1 MASRPDGDVWN
12 IVDNDKDSQHYG
24 RNFKLDFSY
33 ISREEIKD
41 VVKDYVWQNYRVGN
55 KTLSRLYGEVNSWF
69 KHFIKYADA
78 KRITSL
84 NSLDNAVI
92 DEYVSYLHTT
102 LSDKTNKPLSYN
114 YQKVC
119 LDVLKSVIRWCQLHR
134 PNDVPTI
141 EIFTGSEYI
150 GINRKV
156 KIDFIPDDVV
166 AQINEALKKEENPYL
181 KYGIIILQSTGMR
194 IGDLLKLRI
203 DCIKPHLISGYTIE
217 WTQHKGRKDK
227 APMPVRSECVAAIEK
242 LIEITAELRSEAD
255 EKDKDTLMI
264 YRVSK
269 GIGAGSVSVITTMT
283 FTTNWFR
290 DFIKRNNIKD
300 ANGDYYNLT
309 SHQFRRT
316 LGTDMLSKGT
326 NINVIQNVLGHSDP
340 FVTKRFYAD
349 VKDKERAEV
358 FKSVGVIGNINQ
370 IQSSAFDNVSEFEW
384 FKANKDKG
392 ACMCDGYCT
401 KPVVDGKICDRLLKR
416 QKCYTCSRYITTPEY
431 LEAHKKHLATD
442 MKETVKQYAYYK
454 LGKVKPQTVRNY
466 INGYLPMF
474 VEYCSISG
482 IHSFADVTL
491 ENYLNFNL
499 WMKDEKKVATGTGN
513 SACHVVEEIIRIG
526 QIKGWNV
533 PQFHLP
539 KTETSNQLWNTK
551 KSMKTNKTKPI
562 PEDVF
567 DKILY
572 HAVHDEKD
580 ALTKA
585 GIIIQSQTGLR
596 INEVLSIQE
605 GCVKRTSD
613 GYDYMEVTL
622 GKTEKGEP
630 IIHKVFI
637 NNLVKDAI
645 AELSEYT
652 AELRKESGL
661 KELFLCKNRN
671 KGNLIDVYNS
681 DRFGLRKYNAFIKK
695 YDIRDNK
702 GELYQ
707 LASHQFRATFV
718 RELIKRKVPI
728 AMIMKQYSHVSIEM
742 TAHYLTLQE
751 EEVKEIY
758 SDMILSPE
766 SRIAGLRAKEI
777 KGKLDD
783 LFHGKTEDEIDDVIT
798 GLAKTMSFN
807 PLPTGVCLYDFRRGN
822 CTDGD
827 GCFFYNCPNYITE
840 VQFYP
845 ILKDELDL
853 LEKEMARLKELGHER
868 EWQKQ
873 YIKYKYLKPL
883 VESLEVQLNG
893 KESVG

>member
-217 WTQHKGRKDK
+217 WTQHKSRKNK
-227 APMPVRSECVAAIEK
+227 VPMPVRSECVAAIEK
-242 LIEITAELRSEAD
+242 LIEITADLRD
-255 EKDKDTLMI
+255 KCVEKDKDILLINTI
-264 YRVSK
+264 KSGNQYGSE
-269 GIGAGSVSVITTMT
+269 AGKICAISQGT
-283 FTTNWFR
+283 FQWWLETFIR
-290 DFIKRNNIKD
+290 DNNIKD

-431 LEAHKKHLATD
+431 LEAHKKHLANL
-442 MKETVKQYAYYK
+442 EKQLEEGAIYGEHY
-454 LGKVKPQTVRNY
+454 
-466 INGYLPMF
+466 
-474 VEYCSISG
+474 VE
-482 IHSFADVTL
+482 HF
-491 ENYLNFNL
+491 
-499 WMKDEKKVATGTGN
+499 
-513 SACHVVEEIIRIG
+513 
-526 QIKGWNV
+526 
-533 PQFHLP
+533 
-539 KTETSNQLWNTK
+539 
-551 KSMKTNKTKPI
+551 I
-562 PEDVF
+562 PT
-567 DKILY
+567 I
-572 HAVHDEKD
+572 
-580 ALTKA
+580 
-585 GIIIQSQTGLR
+585 
-596 INEVLSIQE
+596 EVLKVIIERLE
-605 GCVKRTSD
+605 G
-613 GYDYMEVTL
+613 L
-622 GKTEKGEP
+622 Q
-630 IIHKVFI
+630 
-637 NNLVKDAI
+637 N
-645 AELSEYT
+645 
-652 AELRKESGL
+652 
-661 KELFLCKNRN
+661 
-671 KGNLIDVYNS
+671 GN
-681 DRFGLRKYNAFIKK
+681 
-695 YDIRDNK
+695 
-702 GELYQ
+702 
-707 LASHQFRATFV
+707 
-718 RELIKRKVPI
+718 
-728 AMIMKQYSHVSIEM
+728 
-742 TAHYLTLQE
+742 
-751 EEVKEIY
+751 
-758 SDMILSPE
+758 
-766 SRIAGLRAKEI
+766 
-777 KGKLDD
+777 
-783 LFHGKTEDEIDDVIT
+783 
-798 GLAKTMSFN
+798 
-807 PLPTGVCLYDFRRGN
+807 
-822 CTDGD
+822 
-827 GCFFYNCPNYITE
+827 
-840 VQFYP
+840 
-845 ILKDELDL
+845 
-853 LEKEMARLKELGHER
+853 
-868 EWQKQ
+868 
-873 YIKYKYLKPL
+873 
-883 VESLEVQLNG
+883 
-893 KESVG
+893 

>member
-290 DFIKRNNIKD
+290 DFIKRNIKD

-431 LEAHKKHLATD
+431 LEAHKKHLANL
-442 MKETVKQYAYYK
+442 EKQLEEGAIYGEHY
-454 LGKVKPQTVRNY
+454 
-466 INGYLPMF
+466 
-474 VEYCSISG
+474 VE
-482 IHSFADVTL
+482 HF
-491 ENYLNFNL
+491 
-499 WMKDEKKVATGTGN
+499 
-513 SACHVVEEIIRIG
+513 
-526 QIKGWNV
+526 
-533 PQFHLP
+533 
-539 KTETSNQLWNTK
+539 
-551 KSMKTNKTKPI
+551 I
-562 PEDVF
+562 PT
-567 DKILY
+567 I
-572 HAVHDEKD
+572 
-580 ALTKA
+580 
-585 GIIIQSQTGLR
+585 
-596 INEVLSIQE
+596 EVLKVIIERLE
-605 GCVKRTSD
+605 G
-613 GYDYMEVTL
+613 L
-622 GKTEKGEP
+622 Q
-630 IIHKVFI
+630 
-637 NNLVKDAI
+637 N
-645 AELSEYT
+645 
-652 AELRKESGL
+652 
-661 KELFLCKNRN
+661 
-671 KGNLIDVYNS
+671 GN
-681 DRFGLRKYNAFIKK
+681 
-695 YDIRDNK
+695 
-702 GELYQ
+702 
-707 LASHQFRATFV
+707 
-718 RELIKRKVPI
+718 
-728 AMIMKQYSHVSIEM
+728 
-742 TAHYLTLQE
+742 
-751 EEVKEIY
+751 
-758 SDMILSPE
+758 
-766 SRIAGLRAKEI
+766 
-777 KGKLDD
+777 
-783 LFHGKTEDEIDDVIT
+783 
-798 GLAKTMSFN
+798 
-807 PLPTGVCLYDFRRGN
+807 
-822 CTDGD
+822 
-827 GCFFYNCPNYITE
+827 
-840 VQFYP
+840 
-845 ILKDELDL
+845 
-853 LEKEMARLKELGHER
+853 
-868 EWQKQ
+868 
-873 YIKYKYLKPL
+873 
-883 VESLEVQLNG
+883 
-893 KESVG
+893 